1 MHFSVCFRNIFHM
14 ASEKWKDKKSLR
26 LATSIKKMEPKHAY
40 KTKLAWYLK
49 TKEIMIILCTKQKR
63 QGTPHGLWLFY
74 EHLGNYSFN

>member
-1 MHFSVCFRNIFHM
+1 MEGQEITKISHIN
-14 ASEKWKDKKSLR
+14 K
-26 LATSIKKMEPKHAY
+26 KKMEPKHAY